1 MVFESRIAASRSM
14 LNVDVLSKVGFLVVL
29 EAERV
34 AVDTQKLLPH
44 LDQWVLVALLEDLG
58 DQVAHL
64 SEEAGLVEEVVD
76 SEVDLN
82 NVEAME
88 EAVEEDVVGLAFKE
102 AEASTTTTEDKMVTA
117 PLPLTLQLVQVVVAV
132 GSLEVEEDTAVP
144 VHQIATALE
153 VGTNLVE
160 ADDHSKTEMEEVADI
175 VATAMVLRVVDLAA
189 TWSR

>member
-1 MVFESRIAASRSM
+1 M
-14 LNVDVLSKVGFLVVL
+14 NVDVLSKAGFLAVL

-34 AVDTQKLLPH
+34 AVDTQRLLLH
-44 LDQWVLVALLEDLG
+44 LAQWVLVALLEDLG

-102 AEASTTTTEDKMVTA
+102 AEASTTTEDKMVTA

-144 VHQIATALE
+144 VHQIATALV

-175 VATAMVLRVVDLAA
+175 VATARVLRVVDLAA